1 MNRNH
6 KVMTNGLLPGAE
18 LVYDAETVRMFS
30 AFCENTCSNLFAFSP
45 YQLHLEREEFLHFQ
59 YIADELKSLL
69 DVDEVR
75 LDDMLSL
82 CNSLHSVYCAMMN
95 NCWEAFVANPNI
107 NDDPGK
113 FIVQQLVLVD
123 EYEKRVRS
131 YKNGFLSIS

>member
-1 MNRNH
+1 M
-6 KVMTNGLLPGAE
+6 MQ
-18 LVYDAETVRMFS
+18 RMFS

-69 DVDEVR
+69 DGDEVR
-75 LDDMLSL
+75 FDDMQSL
-82 CNSLHSVYCAMMN
+82 CNSLHSVYCAMMSK
-95 NCWEAFVANPNI
+95 CWEAFVANPNI

-123 EYEKRVRS
+123 EYEKKVRS
-131 YKNGFLSIS
+131 YKNGF